1 MDTAQRQKR
10 ERARTQTQTDREPIH
25 ARAHHQTA
33 FSKKR
38 MTHAADVSFASTV
51 VQTTSDSEDD
61 EDEGLRCPISRCVF
75 KDPVLIVGSGNT
87 YERKSIET
95 FFEKLKKSNM
105 PLRDPLTNEPLSNS
119 RKACE
124 LITNWERRRAV
135 QKYLEKLPLDKLPSG
150 WETREVPKAKEFLMD
165 EKRRKMGKVGVF
177 LEQLEEVGRW
187 TVTHAHLMAIVFL
200 VALVFPLD
208 LYSGDHP
215 IWGKNGVRRG
225 ADGEEFDSRNL
236 LFKIVFG
243 RMRVKGKEQKRMEMI
258 NEAFDSKLTQ
268 EHGGMAPVTS
278 LKPYGSRVV
287 AYKNNKSNLLYLEIS
302 PAKVFSARSVSQFG
316 FSSFWIFCVSQF
328 TRGAL
333 RANQAMH
340 GGAQNFFLPV
350 FSVPFWGVGFV
361 VARDAVLSVTETK
374 IITISPE
381 TFTIKSK
388 IGGFDYDVRYG
399 NTQELTS
406 VKREVASIVNGVKY
420 YAIVLRRG
428 VEKMFV
434 ENGGLENEDNDF
446 VIKLIAD
453 ALRANSPKR
462 WLFS

>member
-1 MDTAQRQKR
+1 MYPLPRQMNVRDPDDAR
-10 ERARTQTQTDREPIH
+10 EQQQQE
-25 ARAHHQTA
+25 Q
-33 FSKKR
+33 
-38 MTHAADVSFASTV
+38 
-51 VQTTSDSEDD
+51 QNSDSE
-61 EDEGLRCPISRCVF
+61 EDGSECLRCPISRCVF
-75 KDPVLIVGSGNT
+75 LDPVMVAGSGNT

-95 FFEKLKKSNM
+95 FFEKLKRSGL
-105 PLRDPLTNEPLSNS
+105 PLRDPMTNEPLNNHN
-119 RKACE
+119 

-135 QKYLEKLPLDKLPSG
+135 QKYLEKLPSEKVPTG
-150 WETREVPKAKEFLMD
+150 WESREIPKAREFLLD

-187 TVTHAHLMAIVFL
+187 TVTHAYGVAIACI
-200 VALVFPLD
+200 VALLWTPVFPLD
-208 LYSGDHP
+208 LYSGTHP
-215 IWGKNGVRRG
+215 IFGGGRRLI
-225 ADGEEFDSRNL
+225 DGDEYG
-236 LFKIVFG
+236 LFPWVFG
-243 RMRVKGKEQKRMEMI
+243 SARERVKERKRMELI

-287 AYKNNKSNLLYLEIS
+287 AYKNNKSSLLYLEIS
-302 PAKVFSARSVSQFG
+302 PAKFFSARGVSQFT
-316 FSSFWIFCVSQF
+316 FSSLWIFCVSTF

-333 RANQAMH
+333 RANQAQQ
-340 GGAQNFFLPV
+340 GGAQHFLLPV

-388 IGGFDYDVRYG
+388 IGGFDYEVRYG
-399 NTQELTS
+399 KTQELTS
-406 VKREVASIVNGVKY
+406 VKREVASIVNGVKH

-428 VEKMFV
+428 VEKIFV
-434 ENGGLENEDNDF
+434 ENGGLEYEDNDF
-446 VIKLIAD
+446 VSKLIAD

>member
-1 MDTAQRQKR
+1 MYPLPRPNFIRGMGPDDAR
-10 ERARTQTQTDREPIH
+10 EQQQQQQQQQE
-25 ARAHHQTA
+25 Q
-33 FSKKR
+33 
-38 MTHAADVSFASTV
+38 
-51 VQTTSDSEDD
+51 QNSDSE
-61 EDEGLRCPISRCVF
+61 EDESECLRCPISRCVF
-75 KDPVLIVGSGNT
+75 LDPVMVAGSGNT

-95 FFEKLKKSNM
+95 FFAKLKRSGL
-105 PLRDPLTNEPLSNS
+105 PLRDPMTNEPLNNHN
-119 RKACE
+119 

-135 QKYLEKLPLDKLPSG
+135 QKYLEKLPSEKVPTG
-150 WETREVPKAKEFLMD
+150 WESREVPKAREFLMD

-187 TVTHAHLMAIVFL
+187 TVTHAHAVAVAFL
-200 VALVFPLD
+200 VALLWTPVFPLD
-208 LYSGDHP
+208 LYSGTHP
-215 IWGKNGVRRG
+215 IFKNGGGGRQG
-225 ADGEEFDSRNL
+225 IDGEEFG
-236 LFKIVFG
+236 LFSAVFG
-243 RMRVKGKEQKRMEMI
+243 SARERVKERKRMELI
-258 NEAFDSKLTQ
+258 NETFDSKLTQ

-287 AYKNNKSNLLYLEIS
+287 AYKNNKSSLLYLEIS
-302 PAKVFSARSVSQFG
+302 PAKFFSARGVSQFG
-316 FSSFWIFCVSQF
+316 FSSLWIFCVSQF

-333 RANQAMH
+333 RANQAQQ
-340 GGAQNFFLPV
+340 GGAQHFLLPV

-381 TFTIKSK
+381 TFTIKNK

-399 NTQELTS
+399 KTEELAS
-406 VKREVASIVNGVKY
+406 VKREVASIINGVKY

-428 VEKMFV
+428 VEKIFV
-434 ENGGLENEDNDF
+434 ENGGLEYEDNDF
-446 VIKLIAD
+446 VSKLIAD

>member
-1 MDTAQRQKR
+1 MVGTG
-10 ERARTQTQTDREPIH
+10 
-25 ARAHHQTA
+25 
-33 FSKKR
+33 
-38 MTHAADVSFASTV
+38 ADDDPHDDVGGFKTSNIQNAGPGDCEC
-51 VQTTSDSEDD
+51 SDSDD
-61 EDEGLRCPISRCVF
+61 DEGLRCPISRCVF

-95 FFEKLKKSNM
+95 FFEKLRRNGL
-105 PLRDPLTNEPLSNS
+105 PLRDPLTNEPLSSS
-119 RKACE
+119 RKASE

-135 QKYLEKLPLDKLPSG
+135 QKYLEKLPLDKVPSG
-150 WETREVPKAKEFLMD
+150 WETREVPKAKELIAD
-165 EKRRKMGKVGVF
+165 EKRRKMGKVGIF

-187 TVTHAHLMAIVFL
+187 TVTHAHLMAVVFL

-208 LYSGDHP
+208 LYSGGNP
-215 IWGKNGVRRG
+215 VWAAAGKNGRRG
-225 ADGEEFDSRNL
+225 DGEEFNGGL
-236 LFKIVFG
+236 LRALFG
-243 RMRVKGKEQKRMEMI
+243 FGKNARGGMKERKRMEMI

-268 EHGGMAPVTS
+268 EHGGMASVTS

-287 AYKNNKSNLLYLEIS
+287 AYKNNKSSLLYLEIS
-302 PAKVFSARSVSQFG
+302 PAKFFSARSVSQFG

-333 RANQAMH
+333 RANQAMAH
-340 GGAQNFFLPV
+340 PGIGGAQNFFLPV

-361 VARDAVLSVTETK
+361 VGRDAILSVSETK
-374 IITISPE
+374 IITISPD
-381 TFTIKSK
+381 TFSIKSK

-399 NTQELTS
+399 KTEELTS

-428 VEKMFV
+428 VEKIFV